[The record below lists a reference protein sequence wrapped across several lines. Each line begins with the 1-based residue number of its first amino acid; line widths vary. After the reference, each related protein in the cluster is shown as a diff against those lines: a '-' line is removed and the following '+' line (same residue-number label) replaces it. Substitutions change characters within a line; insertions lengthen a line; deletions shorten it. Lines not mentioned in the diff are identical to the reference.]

1 MSSSAYTQKKIISA
15 FLKTLQ
21 IKLALSI
28 AKWIPLPLNEDSTAE
43 SEACS
48 RSNGEATPYLIKR
61 PIQKSTILG
70 VFEDS

>member
-28 AKWIPLPLNEDSTAE
+28 AKWIPLPLNEESTAE
-43 SEACS
+43 S
-48 RSNGEATPYLIKR
+48 
-61 PIQKSTILG
+61 
-70 VFEDS
+70 